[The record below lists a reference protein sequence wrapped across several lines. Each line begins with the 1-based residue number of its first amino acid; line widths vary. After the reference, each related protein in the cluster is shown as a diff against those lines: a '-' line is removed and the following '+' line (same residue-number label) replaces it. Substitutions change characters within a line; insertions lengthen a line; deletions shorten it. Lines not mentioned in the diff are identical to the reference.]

1 MPPHFN
7 VLLEE
12 KMLVFNHCVEDC
24 LLCKNFW
31 LAGFCAKMSS
41 LHLFFC
47 LHFLCLFFFFQSSF
61 FFLFVFYGIFAFTFS
76 CLLLF
81 FRSCFLQQS
90 QKILPLKEALSC
102 GYLPA
107 EYGHAAKVLGQWQK
121 PGCARRGCFGAK
133 LSRFSAFSKTST
145 FRLCSKKLFWSEVE
159 LFFRVLNT
167 STLRGCAR
175 KGCLGFR
182 V

>member
-1 MPPHFN
+1 MFCWRKKCLFSTTAWKTAFFAKIFG
-7 VLLEE
+7 LLDFVQ
-12 KMLVFNHCVEDC
+12 KCPLFIFSSVFIS
-24 LLCKNFW
+24 F
-31 LAGFCAKMSS
+31 AF
-41 LHLFFC
+41 
-47 LHFLCLFFFFQSSF
+47 FFFFQSSF